1 MAQEHGRGSDAFGIS
16 AGVALGMEHGRHWT
30 NFQVEKW
37 DLDQIAWTVERDY
50 DDLRL
55 IRPGREPLAADFARM
70 RCLPFEVYFKEDA
83 NLITN
88 AGWVF
93 MVNGIAGSSVTKFS
107 NGAVGR
113 IGLGVTGTAA
123 VATDTALLSVAG
135 LSGNSWNMIN
145 AVPTVGAGGTAAL
158 ILAAQFITTDANG
171 VAIAE
176 FAVDSGV
183 PGSSKTV
190 AAAIAPMLSRGA
202 PVSPGTKTSAQ
213 TWNATVT
220 YNFT

>member
-1 MAQEHGRGSDAFGIS
+1 MAIERGSGNDSLNIGVGLGI
-16 AGVALGMEHGRHWT
+16 MEKGHHWT

-37 DLDQIAWTVERDY
+37 DTDQIKWTQRKDY
-50 DDLRL
+50 DGQRL
-55 IRPGREPLAADFARM
+55 IRRGVEPVALDFKRLK
-70 RCLPFEVYFKEDA
+70 CKPFETYLKEDA

-93 MVNGIAGSSVTKFS
+93 MVNGIAGSGVTKFN
-107 NGAVGR
+107 NGTVGR
-113 IGLGVTGTAA
+113 IGLGTSATAVTAA
-123 VATDTALLSVAG
+123 DTNLNSVGALTANNWKV
-135 LSGNSWNMIN
+135 IN

-158 ILAAQFITTDANG
+158 IVAAQFITTDANG

-176 FAVDSGV
+176 FAVDSGTTNTNV
-183 PGSSKTV
+183 VTGV
-190 AAAIAPMLSRGA
+190 APMLSHGNA
-202 PVSPGTKTSAQ
+202 SPGSKTSAQ